1 MARGAQSVAGEG
13 VAELAERVF
22 GRARGRRSLDDF
34 GAEGLAAEMGVL
46 VRLGAA
52 EPVVHMERRDAV
64 AELAERVPE
73 AGRVGPAGDE
83 REHLAAGR
91 NQVVT
96 ADLLLDPR
104 TQVAGGAQTL

>member
-1 MARGAQSVAGEG
+1 
-13 VAELAERVF
+13 
-22 GRARGRRSLDDF
+22 
-34 GAEGLAAEMGVL
+34 MGVL